1 MSDDVGAGSEP
12 EQVME
17 PNKAASSSGARSV
30 WPASQKFSAQ
40 ESEGYVFQGLKVLD
54 VGTWIA
60 GPVSTTVLADYG
72 ADVIK
77 VEIPGAGDPYRQLPA
92 APATPNSEANYTWLL
107 DARNKRSITLN
118 LRTDEGQS
126 LLRDLI
132 RECDVYVTNQPL
144 AMRRRFGL
152 TYEDLAPENPRMIF
166 ASLTAYGEEG
176 PDKDREGFDLVAYWS
191 RTGLMDVVR
200 AQGAEPAQSVPGMGD
215 HPTAIAL
222 YASIVTALLRREQTG
237 EGGLVHTSLVANGLW
252 SASCIAQA
260 KFTDSNFDSYQHPQK
275 MPITRALYVTSD
287 NRWLNFTMVRTPEEI
302 HRLLEMSGTLALLD
316 RPEFATPELRYENG
330 GTMVVE
336 LRKAFAEH
344 SSQYWLA
351 AFEQHDVP
359 GALAGVL
366 DDLPNDPQLKVN
378 NMIVKPKE
386 PVGADWV
393 INHPVNVE
401 TTERRGVY
409 RAPQVGEHTQEVLA
423 GLGLTLEQ
431 ISGLAD
437 AGII

>member
-1 MSDDVGAGSEP
+1 MSEELGVNSESDSEKNRRSNVAGAG
-12 EQVME
+12 
-17 PNKAASSSGARSV
+17 SV
-30 WPASQKFSAQ
+30 WPASQKFVAQ

-60 GPVSTTVLADYG
+60 GPVATTVLADYG

-118 LRTDEGQS
+118 LRTDEGKS

-222 YASIVTALLRREQTG
+222 YASIVTALLRRQQTG

-275 MPITRALYVTSD
+275 MPITRALYETSD

-302 HRLLEMSGTLALLD
+302 HRLLEMTGSMTLLD
-316 RPEFATPELRYENG
+316 RPEFATPELRFENG
-330 GTMVVE
+330 GTMVAE

-344 SSQYWLA
+344 SSEYWLA

-386 PVGADWV
+386 SVGADWV

-409 RAPQVGEHTQEVLA
+409 RAPEVGEHNQEVLA
-423 GLGLTLEQ
+423 GLGLTAEQ

>member
-1 MSDDVGAGSEP
+1 MSEDLGAGMVTGVNTATTSTSNSTRRRWP
-12 EQVME
+12 E
-17 PNKAASSSGARSV
+17 
-30 WPASQKFSAQ
+30 SQKFPVQASQ
-40 ESEGYVFQGLKVLD
+40 GYVFQGLKVLD

-60 GPVSTTVLADYG
+60 GPVATTVLADYG

-77 VEIPGAGDPYRQLPA
+77 VEIPGAGDPYRQLPS
-92 APATPNSEANYTWLL
+92 APATPDSQANYTWLL

-118 LRTDEGQS
+118 LRTEEGKE

-144 AMRRRFGL
+144 PMRRRFGL
-152 TYEDLAPENPRMIF
+152 TYEDLAPVNPRMIF
-166 ASLTAYGEEG
+166 ASLTAYGEQG

-215 HPTAIAL
+215 HPTAVAL
-222 YASIVTALLRREQTG
+222 YASIVTALLRRQQTG

-260 KFTDSNFDSYQHPQK
+260 KFTESNFDSYQHPQK

-287 NRWLNFTMVRTPEEI
+287 QRWLNFTMVRTPEEI
-302 HRLLEMSGTLALLD
+302 HALLEMTESLGLLE
-316 RPEFATPELRYENG
+316 RPEFSTPELRFENG
-330 GTMVVE
+330 GSMVVE
-336 LRKAFAEH
+336 LRKVFAQQTSEYWVEAFAK
-344 SSQYWLA
+344 
-351 AFEQHDVP
+351 FEVP
-359 GALAGVL
+359 GALVGVL
-366 DDLPNDPQLKVN
+366 DDLVNDPQLKIN
-378 NMIVKPKE
+378 NMLVEPKE

-409 RAPQVGEHTQEVLA
+409 RAPEVGEHNHEVLA
-423 GLGLTLEQ
+423 ALGLTADQ
-431 ISGLAD
+431 IRGLSD